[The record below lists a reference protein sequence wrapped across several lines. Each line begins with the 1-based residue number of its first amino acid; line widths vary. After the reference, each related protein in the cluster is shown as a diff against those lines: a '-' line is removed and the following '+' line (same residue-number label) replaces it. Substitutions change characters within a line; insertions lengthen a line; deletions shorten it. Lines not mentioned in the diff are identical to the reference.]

1 MCQLWSFGFWPL
13 FCVSLQLWMTSGH
26 FLRSFD
32 FDFVLFCTGLI
43 AWKTVC
49 RGKGLLLPALTRSNV
64 VRQIAMKGFRMSFP
78 EWSRFVRTTSPSTIV
93 AHFHLIGVQ
102 EAVVGLTSFRHQ
114 TAALN
119 PSRVNSTS
127 LGSGVLSPFGLQI
140 VMVLLATIEKTF
152 HVWGHLEMIISFPSY
167 HPNFPIGKFH
177 FSSWLP
183 SMHGFFVSSL
193 FTRSQDL
200 LSLLRFVAYCIVFLS
215 YSVALFFGWDF
226 KSFNFCCYS
235 IFVLRSLMSQSLWF
249 YSCDQIIPRYL
260 LLRCPFHVTISPFNL
275 VAVIRL
281 CLPLFA
287 FSWSFDVPW
296 PVSPHSMRWKC
307 LDPKK

>member
-1 MCQLWSFGFWPL
+1 
-13 FCVSLQLWMTSGH
+13 MTNGH

-43 AWKTVC
+43 AWKIVC
-49 RGKGLLLPALTRSNV
+49 RGKGLLLPASIRWSV
-64 VRQIAMKGFRMSFP
+64 VRQIAMKGFQMSFP

-152 HVWGHLEMIISFPSY
+152 HVWGHLEMIIAFPSY

-177 FSSWLP
+177 FSS
-183 SMHGFFVSSL
+183 
-193 FTRSQDL
+193 
-200 LSLLRFVAYCIVFLS
+200 
-215 YSVALFFGWDF
+215 
-226 KSFNFCCYS
+226 
-235 IFVLRSLMSQSLWF
+235 
-249 YSCDQIIPRYL
+249 
-260 LLRCPFHVTISPFNL
+260 
-275 VAVIRL
+275 
-281 CLPLFA
+281 
-287 FSWSFDVPW
+287 
-296 PVSPHSMRWKC
+296 
-307 LDPKK
+307 